1 MADGFASGIGDGDE
15 HPAGDVC
22 FGDGLGFDDANPWLR
37 FDRGEVGSG
46 GLNLG
51 VVGGLGDLNH
61 VDSRE
66 LVRLGGFARTGLE
79 IGHLFDDVGGR
90 ETGETG
96 VLGAALTIGKMTVAA
111 GEDCGLAASGNDRR
125 HRRMAVGMPVRDLE
139 EVLGLHEGEGC
150 GAVGNVQQRGIRWR
164 ILVGR
169 CGGRGGRVESVG
181 PVGSVLV

>member
-1 MADGFASGIGDGDE
+1 MAS
-15 HPAGDVC
+15 VC
-22 FGDGLGFDDANPWLR
+22 KR
-37 FDRGEVGSG
+37 RSRQG

-66 LVRLGGFARTGLE
+66 MVKLGGLARIGLE

-125 HRRMAVGMPVRDLE
+125 HRRMAVGMPVRLALPLF
-139 EVLGLHEGEGC
+139 LGGVALLPL
-150 GAVGNVQQRGIRWR
+150 AVAQSLDQNTSYWAYALDPPATASASPDKNPPPDPAPPHR
-164 ILVGR
+164 ILHPRANPGLLPS
-169 CGGRGGRVESVG
+169 RG
-181 PVGSVLV
+181 